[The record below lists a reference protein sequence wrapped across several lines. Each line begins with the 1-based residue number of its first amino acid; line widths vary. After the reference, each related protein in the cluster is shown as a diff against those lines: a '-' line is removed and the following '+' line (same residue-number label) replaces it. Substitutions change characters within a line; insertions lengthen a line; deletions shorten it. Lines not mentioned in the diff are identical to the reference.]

1 MSITIRF
8 EDRRFMQVCEHLA
21 EAAPEFGMGR
31 LSRPVFVIGVPRS
44 GTSLLTKMLLTHPEI
59 GGFPQEGNQLW
70 HPRLYPWR
78 VQSDAA
84 NVPPYEIS
92 PAEFSRAS
100 LSQWQSADSVRIK
113 ATFGVAQYLCG
124 TPVLV
129 NKSAMLCFMVPHVL
143 ALFPEAKFI
152 HVIRDGRAAAYSRAV
167 KEGQKM
173 EEHAKIYHERGY
185 FVSRS
190 ELLVFAAR
198 AWADSIEEI
207 AKRDIEYAL
216 SATERMVEVRYE
228 DLCAQPT
235 TTVAR
240 LAEFIGVAQ
249 DGANLGRIH
258 THSQNTKYLDEID
271 EVTIDRLTQ
280 IMAPALRMK
289 GYL

>member
-8 EDRRFMQVCEHLA
+8 EDRRFMQVCEQIA
-21 EAAPEFGMGR
+21 EAAPDFGLNN

-78 VQSDAA
+78 AQSGAA
-84 NVPPYEIS
+84 SVPPYEIS
-92 PAEFSRAS
+92 PAAFTRAS
-100 LSQWQSADSVRIK
+100 LSRWQPADSIRIK
-113 ATFGVAQYLCG
+113 ATFGVARYLCG
-124 TPVLV
+124 TPVMV
-129 NKSAMLCFMVPHVL
+129 NKSAMLCFMLPHVL
-143 ALFPEAKFI
+143 ALFPDAKFI

-173 EEHAKIYHERGY
+173 VEHAKIYHERGY

-190 ELLVFAAR
+190 ELLEFAAQ

-207 AKRDIEYAL
+207 ANRDVEFKLTETKR
-216 SATERMVEVRYE
+216 MMEVHYE
-228 DLCAQPT
+228 DLCAQPIPT
-235 TTVAR
+235 LAR

-249 DGANLGRIH
+249 DGASLDRIH
-258 THSQNTKYLDEID
+258 TNSQNTKYLGEID
-271 EVTIDRLTQ
+271 VVAVDRLTQ
-280 IMAPALRMK
+280 IMASALRLK